1 MNADLAKHLQKQQD
15 RSTRLKGLLST
26 LALLEAEG
34 WSGGD
39 EYVCLLEIA
48 RETNDALNNA
58 LDSVNLPKGGDAC

>member
-1 MNADLAKHLQKQQD
+1 MTPDLATHLQQQQD

-39 EYVCLLEIA
+39 EYACLLEIA
-48 RETNDALNNA
+48 RETNDALNVA
-58 LDSVNLPKGGDAC
+58 LDKVNLPQE

>member
-1 MNADLAKHLQKQQD
+1 MNEALAKLLQQQQD

-39 EYVCLLEIA
+39 EYACLLEIA
-48 RETNDALNNA
+48 RETNDALNLA
-58 LDSVNLPKGGDAC
+58 LDRVNLPRD